1 VLDLLNLLE
10 IMMGFAH
17 LPRPSYRIY
26 RFTTTTRIQSIANN
40 AVENVSWDGLHQWR
54 ANNIDERLWWN
65 PESNAPEL
73 PPPSSTSSPP
83 PQQLVSL
90 AEGAKSVLLTAEP
103 LQKAAVAHQVFK
115 YHITTNTN
123 TTNPSIIGTCT
134 PPSRPSRP
142 PKPTLLPQRQ
152 IPSQKDSGLPL
163 NAYLL
168 HNLAHIECNAID
180 LAMDTVARF
189 SHLSPDL
196 LPPTFFSDFA
206 RVADD
211 ESRHLT
217 WCLQRLAELG
227 YNYGDMPAH
236 DLLWEGA
243 EASGGDIASRLAVVP
258 MSQEARGLDAGERL
272 AERLVGC
279 GDNVSAA
286 IVGRIAEEEKAH
298 VAVGVT
304 WFVYLHRQ
312 ILLDDGDNDDNNN
325 NNNNNNNSDGI
336 IGEEFRRLVDMHA
349 PGLLKPPFNHKRRQ
363 EVGLP
368 REWYDGSVNSRNGGK
383 LDELK
388 KRLGVMMDMEASRV

>member
-1 VLDLLNLLE
+1 
-10 IMMGFAH
+10 MSFAH

-26 RFTTTTRIQSIANN
+26 RFTNTTGIHALTNTA
-40 AVENVSWDGLHQWR
+40 AETVSWEGLHQWR
-54 ANNIDERLWWN
+54 ANNVDERRWWN
-65 PESNAPEL
+65 VESNTPEP
-73 PPPSSTSSPP
+73 PPPSSVPP
-83 PQQLVSL
+83 QYQQQQLVSL
-90 AEGAKSVLLTAEP
+90 AEGAKSVLLTADP

-115 YHITTNTN
+115 RHITST
-123 TTNPSIIGTCT
+123 IIGSCT
-134 PPSRPSRP
+134 LPPGSRPSRP
-142 PKPTLLPQRQ
+142 AKPRLLPQRE
-152 IPSQKDSGLPL
+152 IPSQKYSGLPL

-227 YNYGDMPAH
+227 YKYGDMPAH

-243 EASGGDIASRLAVVP
+243 EASCGDISSRLAVVP

-298 VAVGVT
+298 VAVGIT
-304 WFVYLHRQ
+304 WFVYLHRHY
-312 ILLDDGDNDDNNN
+312 LDDDGNDRSRDV
-325 NNNNNNNSDGI
+325 
-336 IGEEFRRLVDMHA
+336 IGEEFRRLVNTHA

-368 REWYDGSVNSRNGGK
+368 REWYDGSVDSTVNNSCGK

-388 KRLGVMMDMEASRV
+388 KRLGVIVDMEASRV